1 MSNDELYYDD
11 LTDLAA
17 RVAQGIQN
25 RTQPLDALTQTLNQ
39 LIGTDTIKGLGA
51 DSMKAYVSEVHLP
64 LIQTFQLALNNY
76 QMALGKYVKG
86 YLDVDSDAGFKLIR
100 EDLEDHQT
108 KLTTHR
114 SDYTDLAE
122 QLKSLSDEAS
132 SIVSLGGAGSSYL
145 NKVADKMDDMKKTAK
160 DLLESWD
167 NYEQTDPGFAQ
178 VQELLART
186 RDLIKSALNVPGGY
200 SYSPGS
206 FSGLMSAEFLAAYQA
221 NLSYAT
227 DVNNQNEFSKNWE
240 SIMNEYG
247 ADQQRLEE
255 AAAKKKAQEEGL
267 FGLLWDGLQIAAG
280 AVMVATGVGAPLG
293 VVLIAG
299 GVNSAINHASMAIT
313 GKGFNLVGMASENI
327 GKWYN
332 SSLGKALGQDGAGG
346 IVNGIFQGAGEMVS
360 GMAQMSVYDIGKGVN
375 TLFTNGEARQQM
387 FDGIGSW
394 WNQLCTGDSVA
405 IGKTVF
411 NVASIFVGGAEVKG
425 AAQIAKAS
433 SAEGLLAKS
442 GVFIKALGQT
452 TVKNAVETG
461 KMFKNLPGNL
471 KNGAERFS
479 TKVYDSRFAAS
490 MREVL
495 GNPRVAFAG
504 VGDGRS
510 LFRVVSKP
518 ADGLPKEVQRD
529 FAGMSA
535 IDKAKLDR
543 WKHKPSHKDY
553 LEHKAVYDDARYFN
567 QETGEPIYPG
577 MNGDPNVD
585 GFVNGEYFNEI
596 LQPGDETD
604 LLIGRRGSTDGKYFA
619 PAGTPFDDIAL
630 PPFMENEPE
639 ILYKVCKPLPVK
651 AGEVAPWFG
660 KNGGG
665 TQYLTDFS
673 AGELIDAGYLKPIIP

>member
-186 RDLIKSALNVPGGY
+186 RGLIKSALNVPGGY

-495 GNPRVAFAG
+495 GKGNPRLAFDT
-504 VGDGRS
+504 VGNGRPVLTQANRS
-510 LFRVVSKP
+510 AYDIKKVNELPSGAK
-518 ADGLPKEVQRD
+518 AD
-529 FAGMSA
+529 
-535 IDKAKLDR
+535 
-543 WKHKPSHKDY
+543 
-553 LEHKAVYDDARYFN
+553 FN
-567 QETGEPIYPG
+567 S
-577 MNGDPNVD
+577 NVD
-585 GFVNGEYFNEI
+585 GVRTGVNPDEFSPQQTKKIVKRELTPDQKKTYARPSGFRKDVRDQVWSNAEEAGPVLDPLTKMPIDPDEPWDMGHKPGYEFWKHQQSAAERGISRKQFLDEYNNPEHYRPELPSSNRGHAAEDATNTYF
-596 LQPGDETD
+596 GD
-604 LLIGRRGSTDGKYFA
+604 
-619 PAGTPFDDIAL
+619 
-630 PPFMENEPE
+630 
-639 ILYKVCKPLPVK
+639 
-651 AGEVAPWFG
+651 
-660 KNGGG
+660 
-665 TQYLTDFS
+665 
-673 AGELIDAGYLKPIIP
+673 